1 MALLNWRRGKRHAEA
16 DAAVAVV
23 RPEPVAARGAAAPG
37 EVTPAA
43 AIVVLLLA
51 QALLFVDTQHS
62 FVNIYRE

>member
-1 MALLNWRRGKRHAEA
+1 MALLNWRHGARHAEA
-16 DAAVAVV
+16 EDAEAAV
-23 RPEPVAARGAAAPG
+23 RPVTAAGRGAAAPG